1 MKRISKFLTSVTAL
15 CLIAGVSPALSASAE
30 ETPAATSVVSSES
43 TIIAGTLPVPAE
55 TEPAVTAADP
65 SVITPENISEQEAD
79 GELVLPPGNGTLLE
93 DVLDENVNRQFLT
106 IQSRNGNTFY
116 IVIDKDDTGHNN
128 VYFMNQVDEYDLL
141 AFADHFP
148 EDDKDGSKKKSEVA
162 ASENKNGTTPETQ
175 DDAASEDPVSE
186 PSVRTTT
193 SGTNLLVPAVIILA
207 LVGGVAFYFFRVKG
221 SASNNSK
228 KRGFDDDEDFDDDD
242 TVNEDTE

>member
-1 MKRISKFLTSVTAL
+1 MISTN
-15 CLIAGVSPALSASAE
+15 
-30 ETPAATSVVSSES
+30 
-43 TIIAGTLPVPAE
+43 
-55 TEPAVTAADP
+55 
-65 SVITPENISEQEAD
+65 SVITPENFSEQETD
-79 GELVLPPGNGTLLE
+79 SELVLPPGNGTLLE

-162 ASENKNGTTPETQ
+162 ASENKNGTTPEPQ
-175 DDAASEDPVSE
+175 EDAASEDPAGE
-186 PSVRTTT
+186 PSVKPVT
-193 SGTNLLVPAVIILA
+193 SRTNLLVPAVIILA

-242 TVNEDTE
+242 TVNEDE

>member
-1 MKRISKFLTSVTAL
+1 MKRISKFLTSATAL

-30 ETPAATSVVSSES
+30 ETPAVTSVVSSES

-65 SVITPENISEQEAD
+65 SVITPEDVSEQGAD

-148 EDDKDGSKKKSEVA
+148 EGDKDGSKKKAEA
-162 ASENKNGTTPETQ
+162 ASTGSKNGTTPEPQ
-175 DDAASEDPVSE
+175 EDAASEDPVSE
-186 PSVRTTT
+186 PSVKPTT
-193 SGTNLLVPAVIILA
+193 SGTNLLLPAVIILA
-207 LVGGVAFYFFRVKG
+207 IMGGIAFYFFRVKG
-221 SASNNSK
+221 AASNNSK
-228 KRGFDDDEDFDDDD
+228 KRGFDEEDDDFDDGE
-242 TVNEDTE
+242 TVDE

>member
-1 MKRISKFLTSVTAL
+1 MKRISKFLTSATVL
-15 CLIAGVSPALSASAE
+15 CLIAGASPALSASAE
-30 ETPAATSVVSSES
+30 ETPAVTSVVSSES

-55 TEPAVTAADP
+55 TEPAVTTGEN
-65 SVITPENISEQEAD
+65 SVITPENFSEQEAD

-148 EDDKDGSKKKSEVA
+148 EDDKDGSKKKAET
-162 ASENKNGTTPETQ
+162 ASTGNKNGTTPEPQ
-175 DDAASEDPVSE
+175 EDAVSEDPVSE
-186 PSVRTTT
+186 PSVRPTT
-193 SGTNLLVPAVIILA
+193 SGTNLLLPAVIILT
-207 LVGGVAFYFFRVKG
+207 LIGGAAFYFFRMKDSG
-221 SASNNSK
+221 KKSSK
-228 KRGFDDDEDFDDDD
+228 KHGFDDEDDFDDDEAADEDD
-242 TVNEDTE
+242 

>member
-1 MKRISKFLTSVTAL
+1 MY
-15 CLIAGVSPALSASAE
+15 AGR
-30 ETPAATSVVSSES
+30 
-43 TIIAGTLPVPAE
+43 
-55 TEPAVTAADP
+55 
-65 SVITPENISEQEAD
+65 
-79 GELVLPPGNGTLLE
+79 
-93 DVLDENVNRQFLT
+93 NRHFLT

-141 AFADHFP
+141 AFADYFP
-148 EDDKDGSKKKSEVA
+148 EDDKDGSKKKAETA
-162 ASENKNGTTPETQ
+162 TATNKNGTTPEPQ
-175 DDAASEDPVSE
+175 EDAASEDPVSE
-186 PSVRTTT
+186 PSVKPIT